1 MPFHS
6 YFLGWLMRRVNPL
19 LSKFQEGAKRFAC
32 YSLRLRSILKNNS
45 GSQRLMYDINNSL
58 WTSHKDNAL

>member
-1 MPFHS
+1 
-6 YFLGWLMRRVNPL
+6 MRRVNPL